1 MAQHGGTMTTD
12 DPKLK
17 EFLQTRER
25 FYSNFLTFTVWSI
38 AAIVLLLILM
48 VVFLV

>member
-1 MAQHGGTMTTD
+1 MAQHGGAMTTD

-17 EFLQTRER
+17 EFLRTRER
-25 FYSNFLTFTVWSI
+25 VYGTFLTFAVWSI

-48 VVFLV
+48 AVFLV